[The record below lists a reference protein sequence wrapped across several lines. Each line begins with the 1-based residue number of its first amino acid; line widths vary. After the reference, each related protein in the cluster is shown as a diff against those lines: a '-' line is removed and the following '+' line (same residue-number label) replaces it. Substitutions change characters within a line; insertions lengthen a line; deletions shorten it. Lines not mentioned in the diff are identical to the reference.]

1 MRGLC
6 GMAIELSGNQWNE
19 GDVSCSAA
27 RRVMIPDSFFV
38 VDGVLNSIVYLLKN
52 IQVNETVIN
61 SEIERELPKLVS
73 SKILMHSVSNGVGRE
88 FAHKKIKELI
98 RKHNENL
105 SAFKQALILESELKI
120 DEQSIESIFQD
131 KKSLIGL
138 SINQCDSVLK
148 RIGKISLNKSSNYEN
163 LVVR

>member
-1 MRGLC
+1 
-6 GMAIELSGNQWNE
+6 MAIELSGNQWNE

-27 RRVMIPDSFFV
+27 RRVIIPNSFFV
-38 VDGVLNSIVYLLKN
+38 VDGVLNSLVHILKN
-52 IQVNETVIN
+52 IKVNEANIN
-61 SEIERELPKLVS
+61 SEIERELPKLAS
-73 SKILMHSVSNGVGRE
+73 SKILMVSVSKGVGRE

-98 RKHNENL
+98 KKHNENL
-105 SAFKQALILESELKI
+105 SAFKQALPLESELKI

-138 SINQCDSVLK
+138 SINQCETVLK
-148 RIGKISLNKSSNYEN
+148 RIDKFSLNQSLNYEN

>member
-1 MRGLC
+1 MTGVQTCALP
-6 GMAIELSGNQWNE
+6 IS
-19 GDVSCSAA
+19 
-27 RRVMIPDSFFV
+27 DSFFV
-38 VDGVLNSIVYLLKN
+38 VDGVLNSILYLLKN
-52 IQVNETVIN
+52 IQVNETFIN

-88 FAHKKIKELI
+88 LAHKKIKELI
-98 RKHNENL
+98 NDHNENL

-138 SINQCDSVLK
+138 SINQCETVLK
-148 RIGKISLNKSSNYEN
+148 RIDKFSLGNSLDYQN